1 VQWIRI
7 MVHWFGFFDVFLGG
21 VLSVENGPL
30 VPRCNVRMA
39 NLLLLHILSVN
50 IDNWIRS

>member
-1 VQWIRI
+1 